1 MSIIESQ
8 DASENP
14 EDLTEIQQNDDEA
27 LAQWKQEQSQ
37 LEETEY
43 ILKDHVLQEMEKRDI
58 PPELVKSVLNNPE
71 QIVSGYNNRKVYQSR
86 LDFGDGKEYL
96 LRLIVESDREPIE
109 VITAYRTSKINK
121 YWGKP

>member
-27 LAQWKQEQSQ
+27 LAQWEQEQSQ

-96 LRLIVESDREPIE
+96 LRLIVESNREPIE

>member
-8 DASENP
+8 DSSENP
-14 EDLTEIQQNDDEA
+14 EDLTKIQQNDDEA
-27 LAQWKQEQSQ
+27 LAQWEQEQSQ

>member
-27 LAQWKQEQSQ
+27 LAQWEQEQSQ

>member
-8 DASENP
+8 DSSENL

-27 LAQWKQEQSQ
+27 LAQWQEEQ

-86 LDFGDGKEYL
+86 LDFGDGQEYL
-96 LRLIVESDREPIE
+96 LRLIVESNREPIE
-109 VITAYRTSKINK
+109 VITAYQTSKIDK